1 MQEKRRAEFGT
12 GVPNMMDT
20 VWAVVGI
27 PEPDGQ
33 IYEALTLRGQTSI
46 AELAAELGIPRN
58 RVARSLS
65 RLAARGLATHLP
77 GRPVRF
83 AAVMPDIAASELI
96 ATTES
101 QLRRLRE
108 YAYQL
113 AAARRASFGARDPAE
128 LVEVVEGSVNVRNAF
143 VRLQRDAQ
151 HEMRVF
157 DKPPYTAEQ
166 PDGNPEEYRLLGEG
180 QVRYR
185 TLYERAALAQP
196 ERMAEVWNG
205 IRQGERARVARS
217 LPMKMAL
224 SDNRL
229 ALIPVSTH
237 SDNAGEAA
245 YLVHPSSLL
254 DALSELFEAMWD
266 KAVPLNQRPAPD
278 DEEQILTDVDKELL
292 GLLAAGTTDET
303 IARILGWSVRTVRR
317 HMHRIMTLTGAETR
331 FQAGMQAS
339 RRGWVLP
346 TGTGCARGQVDH
358 GAAGVSSARASRLAT
373 SARRQAG
380 APNTSAM

>member
-1 MQEKRRAEFGT
+1 MTDA
-12 GVPNMMDT
+12 

-27 PEPDGQ
+27 PEPDGRV
-33 IYEALTLRGQTSI
+33 YEALALRGE
-46 AELAAELGIPRN
+46 ANPADLAAELGMPRS
-58 RVARSLS
+58 RVTRSLI
-65 RLAARGLATHLP
+65 RLAARGLVTHMP
-77 GRPVRF
+77 GSPAQF

-96 ATTES
+96 ATQES

-113 AAARRASFGARDPAE
+113 AAARRASLGARDPAE
-128 LVEVVEGSVNVRNAF
+128 VVEVIEGAADVRKTF

-151 HEMRVF
+151 NEMRVF

-166 PDGNPEEYRLLGEG
+166 PNGNPEEYRLLGEG

-185 TLYERAALAQP
+185 TLYEREALARP

-217 LPMKMAL
+217 LPMKLAL

-229 ALIPVSTH
+229 GLMPVSMS
-237 SDNAGEAA
+237 SDNAGAAA

-254 DALSELFEAMWD
+254 DALSELFEAVWD
-266 KAVPLNQRPAPD
+266 KAVPLNQGPARHD
-278 DEEQILTDVDKELL
+278 DEQILTDRDMDLL

-303 IARILGWSVRTVRR
+303 IARTFGWSVRTVRR
-317 HMHRIMTLTGAETR
+317 HIHRIMTMTGAETR
-331 FQAGMQAS
+331 FQAGMEAS
-339 RRGWVLP
+339 RRGWV
-346 TGTGCARGQVDH
+346 
-358 GAAGVSSARASRLAT
+358 
-373 SARRQAG
+373 
-380 APNTSAM
+380 